1 MGKRSKPRGSELFDS
16 FYRDI
21 FGERWDSLKQA
32 LLESVRQESIP
43 GPTGDMYYL
52 DAGSMEAA
60 SVLPLPEDDSILDM
74 CAAPGGKSLVLARR
88 MGAGTTLVANELSS
102 ERKNRLIRVLDEFL
116 EPTLRQ
122 RVRVTGFN
130 ATRWSRFE
138 KGTYGAILLD
148 APCSSERHV
157 LTSPKHLEEWTPARV
172 RNLAFRQWALLSGA
186 WLVLRPGGYLVYS
199 TCALSPSENDDIV
212 GKLVQKYP
220 DAEVLRPESPS
231 AAEKTEFGCHIL
243 PDRTG
248 GAGPIFY
255 SLLRKGEN

>member
-1 MGKRSKPRGSELFDS
+1 MGNRSKPCGTELFEE
-16 FYRDI
+16 FYRGV
-21 FGERWDSLKQA
+21 FEERWASLKQA
-32 LLESVRQESIP
+32 LLEPVRQECIT
-43 GPTGDMYYL
+43 GPTGENYYL

-60 SVLPLPEDDSILDM
+60 SALPLPETESILDM

-88 MGAGTTLVANELSS
+88 MGADTTLVANELSS

-122 RVRVTGFN
+122 RVKVTGFD
-130 ATRWSRFE
+130 AARWSRFE
-138 KGTYGAILLD
+138 KGTFGAILLD

-157 LTSPKHLEEWTPARV
+157 LTSPKHLQEWSPARI

-199 TCALSPSENDDIV
+199 TCALSPSENDNIV
-212 GKLVQKYP
+212 EKLLKKYE
-220 DAEVLRPESPS
+220 DAELLMPESPS
-231 AAEKTEFGCHIL
+231 GAEVTGYGHHIL
-243 PDRTG
+243 PDRSG

-255 SLLRKGEN
+255 SLVRKKAP